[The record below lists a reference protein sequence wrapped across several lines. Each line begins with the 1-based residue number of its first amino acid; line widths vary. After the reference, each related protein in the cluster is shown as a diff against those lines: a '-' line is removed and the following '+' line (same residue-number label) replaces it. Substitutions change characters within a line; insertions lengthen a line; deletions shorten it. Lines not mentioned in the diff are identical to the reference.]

1 MTPRAQKYSITL
13 NPPYLP
19 ETLLSYIRHHDP
31 VSTPFQ
37 AHDASNPFMGKKVLV
52 LSGGID
58 TLVPWAASKQ
68 FVENLWVGNGGVKR
82 VLVVP
87 DAGHECT
94 AAMVAE
100 AAQFIEMEALQIV

>member
-1 MTPRAQKYSITL
+1 
-13 NPPYLP
+13 
-19 ETLLSYIRHHDP
+19 
-31 VSTPFQ
+31 
-37 AHDASNPFMGKKVLV
+37 MGKKVLV

-100 AAQFIEMEALQIV
+100 AAQFHQQIHKMLPDFSDFLS